1 MIGKLIMI
9 SGELFLVDSLAFYP
23 PTNQDKPLWR
33 LEMSKFT
40 TETLSV
46 KMNVGEILSQFWNQV
61 VVIRSHQM
69 IEEYEDYDGNSRG
82 GYSDENVETLN
93 IPQLIEGCRFNK
105 FKNWDLEGRKRI
117 FSQFGHD
124 YDQTPKDQIRTVW
137 DKITNQPDFLVKV
150 IGWEGEFMS
159 IKDLA
164 DSYCGQHESDL
175 EWVLTE
181 EEAEKLK
188 AREQAKKMDNK
199 VRDFCS
205 AKGVEFLSPNF
216 FDALRAAI
224 KQAKRRIDD
233 WNNPESKAERYAAN
247 PRVYFEDNDFM
258 MGRFQNES
266 QPLYEILEYTKANFP
281 CSWNTYKKQ
290 RKSKK

>member
-1 MIGKLIMI
+1 
-9 SGELFLVDSLAFYP
+9 
-23 PTNQDKPLWR
+23 
-33 LEMSKFT
+33 MSKFT
-40 TETLSV
+40 TETLGV

-69 IEEYEDYDGNSRG
+69 VEEYESDDG
-82 GYSDENVETLN
+82 DEIVAYMQNDVETLN

-105 FKNWDLEGRKRI
+105 IKNWELKDRKRI
-117 FSQFGHD
+117 FALFGHD
-124 YDQTPKDQIRTVW
+124 YDQTPKDQIRIVW
-137 DKITNQPDFLVKV
+137 DSITNQPDFLSKA
-150 IGWEGEFMS
+150 IGWGGQLMS
-159 IKDLA
+159 INDLA

-188 AREQAKKMDNK
+188 AREQAKKMDRK

-205 AKGVEFLSPNF
+205 AKSVEFLSPKF

-224 KQAKRRIDD
+224 KQSKSRIDD

-258 MGRFQNES
+258 MGRFHNES